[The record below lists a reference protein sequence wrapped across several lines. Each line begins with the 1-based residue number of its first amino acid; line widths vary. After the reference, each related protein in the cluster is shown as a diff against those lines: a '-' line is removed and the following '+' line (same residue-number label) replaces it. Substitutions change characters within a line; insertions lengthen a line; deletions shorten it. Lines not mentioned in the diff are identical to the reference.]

1 MPPKPVVSVPLRLT
15 RAEMEI
21 ICRGL
26 NPIERDYLLWKEQ
39 GYGAFPTLVF
49 PAIDSIG
56 CEDDLIDQQSAIV
69 IRVRGLVCNNLQS
82 TKRVHLNAI
91 ELAACQLGV
100 RVVAY
105 RARRRKVKWKRRNH
119 RATIR
124 HLSLKLENARKIAKS
139 VQIRVRGE
147 ADYILARDRWQTC
160 VAWMRE
166 VFAYAFL
173 RHSKRVRSGRNTT
186 RKLVIRDWLIWV
198 QQALIKLEL
207 EPIPEGEIVGEL
219 RQALYAARRAGIRFG
234 VLDPRQPTSRT
245 EWFIDELVRRIFE
258 PAWVRK
264 HGQGSED
271 FPAGYIGGRIG
282 KEEPNT

>member
-1 MPPKPVVSVPLRLT
+1 MPPKHVLSVPLRLT

-26 NPIERDYLLWKEQ
+26 NPLERDYLLWKEH
-39 GYGAFPTLVF
+39 GYGAFPNLTLRQ
-49 PAIDSIG
+49 IDSVR
-56 CEDDLIDQQSAIV
+56 CHDDLIDQHGAMVSELG
-69 IRVRGLVCNNLQS
+69 GLVCGNSQP

-100 RVVAY
+100 RLVVH
-105 RARRRKVKWKRRNH
+105 RDRRKKVKWNRRNH
-119 RATIR
+119 RATMR
-124 HLSLKLENARKIAKS
+124 HLSLKLENARKIARS
-139 VQIRVRGE
+139 VHIRARGE

-173 RHSKRVRSGRNTT
+173 RHSKRIPFGRNTT

-207 EPIPEGEIVGEL
+207 EPIPEGEIVGEV
-219 RQALYAARRAGIRFG
+219 RQALYAARRAGIGFG
-234 VLDPRQPTSRT
+234 VLDPRLSTSRT
-245 EWFIDELVRRIFE
+245 EWFINELVRRIFE
-258 PAWVRK
+258 PAWVKK
-264 HGQGSED
+264 HNGAPED
-271 FPAGYIGGRIG
+271 LPVLSIGGTDEDKR
-282 KEEPNT
+282 NA